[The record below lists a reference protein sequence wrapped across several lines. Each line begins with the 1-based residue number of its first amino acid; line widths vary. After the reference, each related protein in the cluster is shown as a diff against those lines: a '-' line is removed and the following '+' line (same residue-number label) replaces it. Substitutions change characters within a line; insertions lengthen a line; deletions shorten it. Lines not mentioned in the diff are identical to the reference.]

1 MLAISLN
8 QSEAIGGHS
17 IGVSSRG
24 SNRSQVNLYVILIM
38 KCQKGSIT
46 IRINR
51 RIKYG
56 AYINEGNTM
65 KSFYKTVDQSED

>member
-1 MLAISLN
+1 MISLN
-8 QSEAIGGHS
+8 QSEVIGGHS
-17 IGVSSRG
+17 IGVNSRG
-24 SNRSQVNLYVILIM
+24 SNRSQVNLDVILIIEVS
-38 KCQKGSIT
+38 KGSFT
-46 IRINR
+46 IRIDR